1 MVEIPET
8 GRQVLDADIMREWA
22 ARGIDTLTRHR
33 RGVDELNVF
42 PVADSDTATNMVAT
56 LQAAFQG
63 GTPGLGLEALLD
75 EAAGRALLSARGNS
89 GVILA
94 QMLRGLADAW
104 NSDEIDAKGFASG
117 LRSATDAATAA
128 VAVPTAGTIL
138 TVAESA
144 ASAAGKAA
152 PFGLVS
158 ASRAAAEAAA
168 AAVAATPG
176 QLPALARAGV
186 VDAGGLALTVILE
199 ALVETLT
206 GSVSTGALDLLERHR
221 VRAVSEVEEVPR
233 ETGSEVYG
241 YEVQYLLESDAAAA
255 ADLRHRLTELGDS
268 VVIIGS
274 RAAKDVTTFNVH
286 VHVNDIGAAIEAG
299 IERGRVHRI
308 SVTRFDDTHGA
319 AHAGS
324 PKRDVVGAQST
335 LHRAAAGSQ
344 NRTAPAFRADT
355 DGPAPK
361 RAVVAVTAS
370 ARVRELLERE
380 GCRTVPSENCATSAN
395 TVAPGSAAVT
405 GSAAD
410 HFADRKSFSDTADRI
425 AAELV
430 AVRDSGGLNAVVLAD
445 GTETARAARTAA
457 QRARGDG
464 YRITVVP
471 TNSVM
476 QSLAAFAVHDP
487 ERHFDDD
494 VTAMAEAAAACRTGE
509 LRQGPEET
517 IAVIVNGETV
527 HAAAETAEAACD
539 LADRLCSSGAELLTV
554 LPGAGSDPE
563 TVTALGDHVHEAWPL
578 VETQLLPAGDD
589 EPLLLIG
596 AE

>member
-1 MVEIPET
+1 
-8 GRQVLDADIMREWA
+8 MREWA

-42 PVADSDTATNMVAT
+42 PVADSDTATNMLAT

-104 NSDEIDAKGFASG
+104 NGDEIDAKGFASG

-144 ASAAGKAA
+144 ASAAAKAA
-152 PFGLVS
+152 PFGFVS
-158 ASRAAAEAAA
+158 AARAAAEAGAQ
-168 AAVAATPG
+168 AVAATPG

-186 VDAGGLALTVILE
+186 VDAGGLALTLILE

-221 VRAVSEVEEVPR
+221 VRAVEEAEQVPR
-233 ETGSEVYG
+233 ETGSEVFG
-241 YEVQYLLESDAAAA
+241 YEVQYLLEADAAAA
-255 ADLRHRLTELGDS
+255 AELRHRLTALGDS

-308 SVTRFDDTHGA
+308 SVTRFDDAHHTQA
-319 AHAGS
+319 AHHTESAHHT
-324 PKRDVVGAQST
+324 GADRRHQ
-335 LHRAAAGSQ
+335 
-344 NRTAPAFRADT
+344 APPEPRQ
-355 DGPAPK
+355 APE
-361 RAVVAVTAS
+361 RAVVVVTA
-370 ARVRELLERE
+370 AGVRDFLERE
-380 GCRTVPSENCATSAN
+380 GCRAVRVERLPDEDEA
-395 TVAPGSAAVT
+395 VAA
-405 GSAAD
+405 
-410 HFADRKSFSDTADRI
+410 TADRI
-425 AAELV
+425 AAELA
-430 AVRDSGGLNAVVLAD
+430 AVREAGGSSAVVVTDEPAA
-445 GTETARAARTAA
+445 ARAARGAV
-457 QRARGDG
+457 QRARQDG
-464 YRITVVP
+464 YRVTVLP
-471 TNSVM
+471 TGSVV

-487 ERHFDDD
+487 DRHFDDD
-494 VTAMAEAAAACRTGE
+494 VVAMSEAAAACRTGE
-509 LRQGPEET
+509 LRSGTEGVE
-517 IAVIVNGETV
+517 VVVGEADLGV
-527 HAAAETAEAACD
+527 FDTALEAARD
-539 LADRLCSSGAELLTV
+539 LADRLCGTGAELLTV
-554 LPGAGSDPE
+554 LPGAAFEPE
-563 TVTALGDHVHEAWPL
+563 SVTALSDHVREAWPL
-578 VETQLLPAGDD
+578 VEIQRLPAGDD

>member
-1 MVEIPET
+1 VVEIPET
-8 GRQVLDADIMREWA
+8 GRQTLDADIMREWA

-42 PVADSDTATNMVAT
+42 PVADSDTATNMLAT

-94 QMLRGLADAW
+94 QMLRGLADVW
-104 NSDEIDAKGFASG
+104 NSDEIDAKGFAAG

-144 ASAAGKAA
+144 ASAAARAA

-158 ASRAAAEAAA
+158 AARAAAEAGSE
-168 AAVAATPG
+168 AVAATPG

-186 VDAGGLALTVILE
+186 VDAGGLALALLLE

-221 VRAVSEVEEVPR
+221 VRTVEQVEEVPR
-233 ETGSEVYG
+233 ESGSEAFG
-241 YEVQYLLESDAAAA
+241 YEVQFLLEANAAAA
-255 ADLRHRLTELGDS
+255 ADLRHQLTALGDS

-308 SVTRFDDTHGA
+308 SVTRFDDIAGHGA
-319 AHAGS
+319 ALRH
-324 PKRDVVGAQST
+324 
-335 LHRAAAGSQ
+335 
-344 NRTAPAFRADT
+344 TAPSASGARHH
-355 DGPAPK
+355 PAPSGAAT
-361 RAVVAVTAS
+361 RHHVNQSAMATRRHPAPPAEEAPQRVVVVVTAV
-370 ARVRELLERE
+370 AGVRAFLAGE
-380 GCRTVPSENCATSAN
+380 GCR
-395 TVAPGSAAVT
+395 AV
-405 GSAAD
+405 
-410 HFADRKSFSDTADRI
+410 R
-425 AAELV
+425 AEGLAV
-430 AVRDSGGLNAVVLAD
+430 ELKAVRDGGGQSAIVLTDAP
-445 GTETARAARTAA
+445 ESARAARGAV
-457 QRARGDG
+457 QDARGDG
-464 YRITVVP
+464 YRVTVVP
-471 TNSVM
+471 TGSVM

-487 ERHFDDD
+487 DRHFDDD

-509 LRQGPEET
+509 LRADGEG
-517 IAVIVNGETV
+517 IAVLVNGET
-527 HAAAETAEAACD
+527 AGAFPEAAEAARD
-539 LADRLCSSGAELLTV
+539 LADRLCSTGAELLTI
-554 LPGAGSDPE
+554 LPGAGADPE
-563 TVTALGDHVHEAWPL
+563 TVTALSDHVREAWPL
-578 VETQLLPAGDD
+578 VEIQQLPAGDD